1 MGRKQISE
9 NVEMSTAPHI
19 DVQSEIAELKAEI
32 ARLRGEPVVQTAAN
46 EPGNWPEQINYHQQP
61 MSGARLTGISNNRKA
76 IRPSSE
82 FPELPVATTDQRQM
96 ERDFMRWG
104 YCIVKDAMTKEQ
116 VQRQIERLLDQASAE
131 RAAKVAHMSH
141 HGAAQT
147 VFNMI
152 AKGQVFRDLAALEPI
167 AAIGAPI
174 VEDLLEKILGAAFYL
189 ATAHGS
195 IVNQGG
201 GRQELHQDQ
210 GFVPLPHPPY
220 PLYCLIIWTLS
231 DFDLESGGTY
241 VVPGSHR
248 NAAGENL
255 VRPEVAFEDLAQER
269 IIALEAPPGAAILTD
284 SRLLH
289 SGGKRTAIGTRLA
302 NRIFY
307 ARAVMRQQENQLVLP
322 TELIENSSPK
332 LRGLLGFKT
341 HYGLGMVD
349 GNAIDPDKPKI
360 PIGELSMSRPEAFN
374 QAFDWKFS
382 QDAKNLAARDWD
394 EFAEYL
400 GD

>member
-1 MGRKQISE
+1 M
-9 NVEMSTAPHI
+9 
-19 DVQSEIAELKAEI
+19 
-32 ARLRGEPVVQTAAN
+32 VQTAAN

-210 GFVPLPHPPY
+210 GFVPLPHPSY

-255 VRPEVAFEDLAQER
+255 VRPEVAFEGLAQER
-269 IIALEAPPGAAILTD
+269 LIALEAPPGAAILTD

-349 GNAIDPDKPKI
+349 GNAIDPEKPKI
-360 PIGELSMSRPEAFN
+360 PIGELSMSRPEALN

>member
-1 MGRKQISE
+1 MARKQTTADSE
-9 NVEMSTAPHI
+9 ISTAPHI
-19 DVQSEIAELKAEI
+19 DAQSEIAELKAEI
-32 ARLRGEPVVQTAAN
+32 ARLRRELAAQPVAN
-46 EPGNWPEQINYHQQP
+46 EPGNWPEEIDYHQQP
-61 MSGARLTGISNNRKA
+61 MSGARLTGISSNREA

-82 FPELPVATTDQRQM
+82 FPELPVATSDQAQL

-104 YCIVKDAMTKEQ
+104 YCIVKDAMTKQQ
-116 VQRQIERLLDQASAE
+116 VQQQITRLLDQASAE

-147 VFNMI
+147 VFNML
-152 AKGQVFRDLAALEPI
+152 AKGRVFRDLAALEPM
-167 AAIGAPI
+167 AASGAPV
-174 VEDLLEKILGAAFYL
+174 VEALLEKILGSGFYL

-220 PLYCLIIWTLS
+220 PLYCLIIWTYS
-231 DFDLESGGTY
+231 DFDLQSGGTY

-255 VRPEVAFEDLAQER
+255 VRPEVAFEALAQER

-289 SGGKRTAIGTRLA
+289 SGGKRTAAGTRLA
-302 NRIFY
+302 SRIFY
-307 ARAVMRQQENQLVLP
+307 ARAVMRQQENQFVLP
-322 TELIENSSPK
+322 PELIENASPK
-332 LRGLLGFKT
+332 LHGLLGFKT

-349 GNAIDPDKPKI
+349 GNAIDPAKPKI
-360 PIGELSMSRPEAFN
+360 PIGELSMSRPEAFD
-374 QAFDWKFS
+374 QLFDWKFS
-382 QDAKNLAARDWD
+382 EDAKTLAAREWD